1 MPERKTQ
8 AQQLAAA
15 EAKAARLRAELSKDA
30 RKLDAR
36 QKIIIG
42 GTVIAAMDAD
52 PELRAKVCG
61 LLQQKVTRPLD
72 KEAVAPWLS
81 TT

>member
-1 MPERKTQ
+1 MAERRSL

-15 EAKAARLRAELSKDA
+15 EQKAARLRTEMSKKA

-36 QKIIIG
+36 QKIIVG
-42 GTVIAAMDAD
+42 GTVIAAMEAD
-52 PELRAKVCG
+52 PELRAKIVT

-72 KEAVAPWLS
+72 KEAVAAWLS

>member
-1 MPERKTQ
+1 MAERKTLE
-8 AQQLAAA
+8 QQLAAA
-15 EAKAARLRAELSKDA
+15 EAKAARIRTALSRAS

-42 GTVIAAMDAD
+42 GTIIAAMDAD
-52 PELRAKVCG
+52 PDLRAKVCS

-72 KEAVAPWLS
+72 KEAVAAWLS

>member
-1 MPERKTQ
+1 MAERKTK

-15 EAKAARLRAELSKDA
+15 EKKAARLRAEMSEAA

-42 GTVIAAMDAD
+42 GTVIAAMEAD
-52 PELRAKVCG
+52 PELKARVCS
-61 LLQQKVTRPLD
+61 LLQQNVTRPKD
-72 KEAVAPWLS
+72 KEAVQPWLS
-81 TT
+81 TP